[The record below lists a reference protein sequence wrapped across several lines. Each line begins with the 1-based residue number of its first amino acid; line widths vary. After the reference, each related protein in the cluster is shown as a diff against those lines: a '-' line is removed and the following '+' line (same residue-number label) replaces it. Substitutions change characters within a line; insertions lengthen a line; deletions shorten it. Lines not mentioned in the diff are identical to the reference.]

1 MPQFDLPLEQLR
13 AYRYPGPEPADFD
26 EFWAVTLEEA
36 GRFPLDPVF
45 TRYDGELRTV
55 DAFDVTFAGYGGD
68 PIKGW
73 LILPADRRGPL
84 PTVVEYLGYG
94 SGRGIPLESLAYAS
108 AGFGHFVMDTR
119 GQGSSWRAG
128 DTADPSASGP
138 AVPGY
143 MTRGITDPRDYY
155 FRRLFVDAVRA
166 VDAAAAHPDVDGGRI
181 AVTGRSQG
189 GALSLVAAG
198 LRNDVAG
205 AIPHVPF
212 LSAFRRA
219 TAITDREPYAEIV
232 RWCSIHRTGHETAF
246 DTLAYFD
253 GTSFAARATC
263 RGSFS
268 VALMDGVC
276 PPSTV
281 FAAYNVYGGEKDI
294 TVWPYNN
301 HEGGGP
307 QDQLRTIRVLHD
319 LFS

>member
-1 MPQFDLPLEQLR
+1 MAQFDLPLEQLR
-13 AYRYPGPEPADFD
+13 AYRYPYPEPPDFE
-26 EFWAVTLEEA
+26 EFWAKTLKETGSLNPE
-36 GRFPLDPVF
+36 F
-45 TRYDGELRTV
+45 TPYDGELRTV

-73 LILPADRRGPL
+73 LLLPGNRTGPV

-108 AGFGHFVMDTR
+108 AGYGHFVMDTR

-128 DTADPSASGP
+128 DTGDPSATGP

-143 MTRGITDPRDYY
+143 MTRGITDPHDYY
-155 FRRLFVDAVRA
+155 YRRLYVDAIRA
-166 VDAAAAHPDVDGGRI
+166 VDAAKAHPDVDGTRI

-189 GALSLVAAG
+189 GALSLVTAG
-198 LRNDVAG
+198 IRDDIAG

-212 LSAFRRA
+212 LSAFRRG

-232 RWCSIHRTGHETAF
+232 RWCSIHRTKHETAF
-246 DTLAYFD
+246 ATLDYFD
-253 GTSFAARATC
+253 ATAFAARATC

-281 FAAYNVYGGEKDI
+281 YAAFNAYGGEKDI
-294 TVWPYNN
+294 TEWPYNN

-307 QDQLRTIRVLHD
+307 QDQLRTIHVLRQ
-319 LFS
+319 LFG